1 MSVTARIRRSG
12 NVLDRLGA
20 DIAAGRLEAG
30 QTIPTETELMELY
43 SVGRS
48 SVREAV
54 STLAGLGMVTTAP
67 RRGTTV
73 TIRSEWNTLSRDVLR
88 WLMDSKVM
96 TPGILEAIDE
106 ARRVFEPA
114 SAALVAKRATRLQ
127 IIDIETAY
135 ARMEDAAL
143 RGDAEAAVLADR
155 EFHLAILKATGNPI
169 LQAFDSAIDS
179 ILGVLFGVTANHME
193 NFRANLSNHLA
204 VLEAIRLRD
213 PAAAERAMLDTIQF
227 TTAKMKVAKLIE

>member
-73 TIRSEWNTLSRDVLR
+73 TNRSEWNTLSRDVLR
-88 WLMDSKVM
+88 WLMGSKVM

-213 PAAAERAMLDTIQF
+213 PTAAERAMLDTIQF
-227 TTAKMKVAKLIE
+227 TTEKMKVAKLIE

>member
-1 MSVTARIRRSG
+1 MSGAARIRRSD

-20 DIAAGRLEAG
+20 DIAAGRLDAG

-43 SVGRS
+43 GVGRS

-73 TIRSEWNTLSRDVLR
+73 TDRSQWNTLSRDVLR

-114 SAALVAKRATRLQ
+114 SAGLVARRATRLQ
-127 IIDIETAY
+127 VIDIETAY
-135 ARMEDAAL
+135 AKMEDAAL
-143 RGDAEAAVLADR
+143 RGDAEAAILADR

-204 VLEAIRLRD
+204 VLEAIRRRD
-213 PAAAERAMLDTIQF
+213 ATGAERAMLDTIQF
-227 TTAKMKVAKLIE
+227 TTEKMKVAKLIE